1 MRLLSATALGAVA
14 GALIWAGAADATVYA
29 IEGQDIPPATISGTI
44 TTDGTL
50 GALTL
55 ANIIGIDLTVSD
67 GSNTVVLTIPYALVG
82 SSLAATSAG
91 LFFDYTGGA
100 TASYFIAIDTGP
112 PATSA
117 YCIATGPQACREHGK
132 RGSDRRRGRSV
143 RRRGPI
149 GRGADRRRRRA
160 RGFDLGHAADRLRGA
175 WRLHALSGVAAGGL
189 QGPSDHTRVPTL
201 TRAPL

>member
-1 MRLLSATALGAVA
+1 MRKRARWSLCKSILGATMGNFMRLLSATALGAVA

-91 LFFDYTGGA
+91 PVLRLHGGGPPRA
-100 TASYFIAIDTGP
+100 ILLRSTPARRPPAPTASP
-112 PATSA
+112 P
-117 YCIATGPQACREHGK
+117 
-132 RGSDRRRGRSV
+132 V
-143 RRRGPI
+143 RRRVRTQQTPK
-149 GRGADRRRRRA
+149 RSSSRTFCTKA
-160 RGFDLGHAADRLRGA
+160 RPNRVRCRSASSSRPRLRP
-175 WRLHALSGVAAGGL
+175 
-189 QGPSDHTRVPTL
+189 GPCC
-201 TRAPL
+201 

>member
-91 LFFDYTGGA
+91 LFFDYTGGGHRELF
-100 TASYFIAIDTGP
+100 YCDRHR
-112 PATSA
+112 PA
-117 YCIATGPQACREHGK
+117 
-132 RGSDRRRGRSV
+132 
-143 RRRGPI
+143 
-149 GRGADRRRRRA
+149 
-160 RGFDLGHAADRLRGA
+160 GHQRL
-175 WRLHALSGVAAGGL
+175 LHRHRPAGV
-189 QGPSDHTRVPTL
+189 
-201 TRAPL
+201 

>member
-100 TASYFIAIDTGP
+100 
-112 PATSA
+112 SA
-117 YCIATGPQACREHGK
+117 YCIATGPQACENTANAEAIVVADVLYEGAAQS
-132 RGSDRRRGRSV
+132 GEV
-143 RRRGPI
+143 QI
-149 GRGADRRRRRA
+149 GVVVAPEASTWAMLLIGFAGLGGYTRYRASRRA
-160 RGFDLGHAADRLRGA
+160 
-175 WRLHALSGVAAGGL
+175 
-189 QGPSDHTRVPTL
+189 GPLKVRPII
-201 TRAPL
+201 RAFGR

>member
-1 MRLLSATALGAVA
+1 MGNLVRLLSATALGAVA

-117 YCIATGPQACREHGK
+117 YCIATGPQACENTANAEAIVVADVLYEGAAQS
-132 RGSDRRRGRSV
+132 GEV
-143 RRRGPI
+143 QI
-149 GRGADRRRRRA
+149 GVVVAPEASTWAMLLIGFAGLGGYTRYRASRRA
-160 RGFDLGHAADRLRGA
+160 
-175 WRLHALSGVAAGGL
+175 GL
-189 QGPSDHTRVPTL
+189 LKVRPIISAFR
-201 TRAPL
+201 R

>member
-1 MRLLSATALGAVA
+1 MRKRARWSLCKSILGATMGNFMRLLSATALGAVA

-91 LFFDYTGGA
+91 LFFDYTGGPPRA
-100 TASYFIAIDTGP
+100 ILLRSTPARRPPAPTASP
-112 PATSA
+112 P
-117 YCIATGPQACREHGK
+117 
-132 RGSDRRRGRSV
+132 V
-143 RRRGPI
+143 RRRVRTQQTPK
-149 GRGADRRRRRA
+149 RSSSRTFCTKA
-160 RGFDLGHAADRLRGA
+160 RPNRVRCRSASSSRPRLRP
-175 WRLHALSGVAAGGL
+175 
-189 QGPSDHTRVPTL
+189 GPCC
-201 TRAPL
+201 

>member
-82 SSLAATSAG
+82 SSLSRHERRSVLRLHGWGHRKLFYCDRHRPAGHQRLLHRHRSAG
-91 LFFDYTGGA
+91 
-100 TASYFIAIDTGP
+100 
-112 PATSA
+112 
-117 YCIATGPQACREHGK
+117 
-132 RGSDRRRGRSV
+132 V
-143 RRRGPI
+143 
-149 GRGADRRRRRA
+149 
-160 RGFDLGHAADRLRGA
+160 
-175 WRLHALSGVAAGGL
+175 
-189 QGPSDHTRVPTL
+189 
-201 TRAPL
+201 